1 MTKFTLIA
9 KPLLTIDKVR
19 NVTPVERDGKIYL
32 HITKCKYL
40 GSGKT
45 LEDAITDANLRTFA
59 TGYLVSRGEGK

>member
-1 MTKFTLIA
+1 MKTTLIA
-9 KPLLTIDKVR
+9 RPLIVLDKIR

-45 LEDAITDANLRTFA
+45 LKEAIDDANLRTFA
-59 TGYLVSRGEGK
+59 TGYMVVGGDK